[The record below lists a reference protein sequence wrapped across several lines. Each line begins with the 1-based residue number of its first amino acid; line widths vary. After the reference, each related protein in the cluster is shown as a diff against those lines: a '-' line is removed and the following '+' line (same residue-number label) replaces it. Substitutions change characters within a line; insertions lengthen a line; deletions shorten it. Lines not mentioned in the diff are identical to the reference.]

1 MNNHRDIL
9 LKILET
15 IGYQDDKEA
24 FVSEFEKNIQLQTI
38 ADLIKSLPF
47 DRQDIIKQKLGDASN
62 NPEKVSAVLKD
73 RFPESQLQMALEN
86 TAQDSITKYIQSIQ
100 KTLSESQRNDLI
112 KVLQEI
118 GHGSTQVTA

>member
-38 ADLIKSLPF
+38 ADLIKSLPL
-47 DRQDIIKQKLGDASN
+47 DSQVVIRQKLGDTSN
-62 NPEKVSAVLKD
+62 NQEKVSAILKD
-73 RFPESQLQMALEN
+73 QFPEPQFQIALEN
-86 TAQDSITKYIQSIQ
+86 AAQDSITKYIQSIQ
-100 KTLSESQRNDLI
+100 KTLSESQKNDLI
-112 KVLQEI
+112 KVLKDLGQS
-118 GHGSTQVTA
+118 STPATF